1 MSKTA
6 NHERAKLLANWM
18 NAVSV
23 TVLGAGG
30 LLPVLSAKFGIGAPV
45 REPEY
50 VWHLLVI
57 CTSASAALH
66 LLGSLILGRLSDD

>member
-6 NHERAKLLANWM
+6 STERAKLLANWM

-23 TVLGAGG
+23 TVLGAGA
-30 LLPVLSAKFGIGAPV
+30 LLPVLSVHFGIGAPM
-45 REPEY
+45 RYPEY

-57 CTSASAALH
+57 CTSASGGLH

>member
-6 NHERAKLLANWM
+6 NSERAKLLANWM

-30 LLPVLSAKFGIGAPV
+30 LLPLLSVYFGIGPPM
-45 REPEY
+45 RYPEY
-50 VWHLLVI
+50 VLPLFAI
-57 CTSASAALH
+57 CSSVSIGLH
-66 LLGSLILGRLSDD
+66 WTGSLILGRLSDG